1 MDQNSAVS
9 EVVAP
14 RADTGEEAQPLTK
27 PVAND
32 WLEISR
38 QAYEGST
45 SYMDTNLRA
54 QWERNL
60 RQWQSKHPVGSKYL
74 SDTYKGKPK
83 FFRPKTRAAIRKHEA
98 AAAAA
103 YFSTQDVVDIEA
115 QDDSQDVQ
123 RASAALWK
131 EVINHRLTKSV
142 QWFMTVMGAYQDT
155 MVMGAV
161 VSHQDW
167 DHERDKP
174 DPRLVPLENIRI
186 DSAADW
192 LDPMGTSPYVLE
204 LIPLYVY
211 EVRERS
217 ERKIKP
223 WKSVSDGQMLAAR
236 AQSYDSTRLTR
247 EGNRTDSTEN
257 GQTGITDF
265 DIVWVHRV
273 IIRRG
278 GADVIYYTLGTEALL
293 SDAAPLLEDYPWLKK
308 FERPYVMGICI
319 IEAHR
324 NYPSGLPELTAQ
336 TVAEINDLANARMEN
351 VHLVLRKRYFVKRH
365 KQVDI
370 RSLTR
375 GTAGSVTMLDDPE
388 KDVKE
393 LSWNDVTQSS
403 YQEQDR
409 LNLDHDDL
417 TGNFNQS
424 TVQAN
429 RKLNETVGGMNLA
442 NSGAQ
447 EIGDYTLKTFT
458 ETWMEPVLSQ
468 ILRME
473 QWCESD
479 ETVLLMAGKKAEL
492 IEKFGV
498 SEINDNLLR
507 QELTL
512 VLDIGMGATN
522 PLNNLEKFMA
532 ALSNLEKVFGEET
545 VAAQLDFA
553 SVWGE
558 IAGKLGFKDGTRFML
573 DQDDP
578 RVASLTKQI
587 SDLQTKLA
595 QKRNPEVDSAQA
607 GKLRAE
613 TMKVIVEAF
622 FGATQGAELV
632 ASIPEIAAVADK
644 ILQAA
649 GYTPPNPAGT
659 DPNIPVPEGG
669 AVGMPSGAT
678 ATGAAAANKFGTP
691 TLRGNTHPNLPKPPA
706 SATAGSEAGI
716 EGGQG

>member
-1 MDQNSAVS
+1 MDQTLAVS
-9 EVVAP
+9 AVVAP
-14 RADTGEEAQPLTK
+14 GGEQAATQISPP
-27 PVAND
+27 PVTD
-32 WLEISR
+32 WLMLSR

-45 SYMDTNLRA
+45 TYLDTNLRA

-60 RQWQSKHPVGSKYL
+60 RQWQSKHPIGSKYL
-74 SDTYKGKPK
+74 SESNKGKPK

-98 AAAAA
+98 SAAAA

-115 QDDSQDVQ
+115 QDDSKNMQ

-131 EVINHRLTKSV
+131 EVVNHRLTKSV
-142 QWFMTVMGAYQDT
+142 AWFMTVMGAYQDT

-167 DHERDKP
+167 DAERDKP
-174 DPRLVPLENIRI
+174 DPRLVPLENMRI
-186 DSAADW
+186 DPACDW
-192 LDPMGTSPYVLE
+192 LDPMGTSPYVIE
-204 LIPLYVY
+204 LIPMYIY

-217 ERKIKP
+217 ERPLKP
-223 WKSVSDGQMLAAR
+223 WHAVSDKAMLAAR

-247 EGNRTDSTEN
+247 DGNRTDATDS

-273 IIRRG
+273 IMRRKG
-278 GADVIYYTLGTEALL
+278 VDQVFYTLGTEALL
-293 SDAAPLLEDYPWLKK
+293 SDPVPLKEDYPWLRK
-308 FERPYVMGICI
+308 FERPYVMGICV

-393 LSWNDVTQSS
+393 LNWNDVTQSS

-458 ETWMEPVLSQ
+458 ETWMEPALSQ

-473 QWCESD
+473 QYRESD
-479 ETVLLMAGKKAEL
+479 ETVLLMAGKKADL
-492 IEKFGV
+492 VEKFGV
-498 SEINDNLLR
+498 SEINDELLR

-512 VLDIGMGATN
+512 TLDIGMGATN

-532 ALSNLEKVFGEET
+532 ALANLEKVFGVET
-545 VAAQLDFA
+545 VAARLDFDA
-553 SVWGE
+553 VSSEVF
-558 IAGKLGFKDGTRFML
+558 GKLGFKDGSRFML
-573 DQDDP
+573 DQEDP
-578 RVASLTKQI
+578 RVGSLMRTIEELKQ
-587 SDLQTKLA
+587 KLA
-595 QKRNPEVDSAQA
+595 QKRSPEVDAAQA

-644 ILQAA
+644 ILEAA
-649 GYTPPNPAGT
+649 GYTPPNPPGI
-659 DPNIPVPEGG
+659 DPNIPVPADG
-669 AVGMPSGAT
+669 AVGAPTGAT
-678 ATGAAAANKFGTP
+678 ATGAAAANKYGVPTP
-691 TLRGNTHPNLPKPPA
+691 RPNTSPQLPAVPA
-706 SATAGSEAGI
+706 SAIAGVNNGI
-716 EGGQG
+716 EGGDA

>member
-1 MDQNSAVS
+1 MDQNLAVS

-14 RADTGEEAQPLTK
+14 SAGDGQQIK
-27 PVAND
+27 PPPSPPD
-32 WLEISR
+32 WLMLSR
-38 QAYEGST
+38 QAFEGST

-54 QWERNL
+54 QWERNI
-60 RQWQSKHPVGSKYL
+60 RQWQSKHPTGSKYL
-74 SDTYKGKPK
+74 SDSYKGKPK

-98 AAAAA
+98 SAAAA
-103 YFSTQDVVDIEA
+103 YFSTQDVVSIEA
-115 QDDSQDVQ
+115 QDDSSDIQ

-142 QWFMTVMGAYQDT
+142 AWFMTVMGAYQDT

-167 DHERDKP
+167 DVERDKP

-186 DSAADW
+186 DSACDW
-192 LDPMGTSPYVLE
+192 LDPMGTSPYVIE
-204 LIPLYVY
+204 LIPMYVY
-211 EVRERS
+211 EVRERG
-217 ERKIKP
+217 ERAVKP
-223 WKSVSDGQMLAAR
+223 WHYVTDGQMLSAR

-247 EGNRTDSTEN
+247 EGNRTDSTEA

-273 IIRRG
+273 ILRRG
-278 GADVIYYTLGTEALL
+278 GVDNLYYTLGTEALL
-293 SDAAPLLEDYPWLKK
+293 SDPVPLRDDYPWLKK
-308 FERPYVMGICI
+308 FERPYVMGICVV
-319 IEAHR
+319 EAHR
-324 NYPSGLPELTAQ
+324 SYPSGLPELTAQ

-393 LSWNDVTQSS
+393 LSWTDVTQSS

-417 TGNFNQS
+417 TGNFSQS

-458 ETWMEPVLSQ
+458 ETWMEPALSQ

-473 QWCESD
+473 QSRESD
-479 ETVLLMAGKKAEL
+479 ETVLLMAGKKADL
-492 IEKFGV
+492 IDKFGV
-498 SEINDNLLR
+498 NEINDELLR

-512 VLDIGMGATN
+512 TLDIGMGATN

-532 ALSNLEKVFGEET
+532 ALTNLEKVFGTEK
-545 VAAQLDFA
+545 VAAELDFTA
-553 SVWGE
+553 VWQE
-558 IAGKLGFKDGTRFML
+558 IAGKLGFKDGSRFMV

-578 RVASLTKQI
+578 RVAMLTRKIDELTQ
-587 SDLQTKLA
+587 KLA
-595 QKRNPEVDSAQA
+595 QKRSPEVDAAQA

-644 ILQAA
+644 ILEAA
-649 GYTPPNPAGT
+649 GYTPPNPPGT
-659 DPNIPVPEGG
+659 DPNIPTPNGG
-669 AVGMPSGAT
+669 AVGGPTGAT
-678 ATGAAAANKFGTP
+678 ATGAAAANKYSGP
-691 TLRGNTHPNLPKPPA
+691 IVRPNTSPQLPAVPA
-706 SATAGSEAGI
+706 SATKGVNNGI
-716 EGGQG
+716 EGGDE